1 MKHPWDILTCRCRD
15 CGTQMFGFDAAAP
28 CRGSRDGSEVVA
40 AVAEPYR
47 DPFFGPTDA
56 AAYAARPADTEPPA

>member
-1 MKHPWDILTCRCRD
+1 MKHTWDILTCRCRA

-40 AVAEPYR
+40 SFAEPGVA
-47 DPFFGPTDA
+47 P
-56 AAYAARPADTEPPA
+56 AAYAARPADTEPPV